1 MKKKLL
7 IVLFFVSAVAL
18 YAKRSMPVYIVTE
31 CGIPVEVEDGLS
43 DEAYDCLIDCWTMI
57 LCK

>member
-1 MKKKLL
+1 
-7 IVLFFVSAVAL
+7 
-18 YAKRSMPVYIVTE
+18 MPVYIVTE